1 MSRKRRPAPSRRTTL
16 AERTPA
22 TQAEELEAL
31 ALQYP
36 QDREEILIEA
46 AGCWGEAGQYER
58 ALALY
63 QQLLE
68 TGGEEPH
75 LIEAYRIST
84 LWDAGRVD
92 QAREAAL
99 RLRHAHP
106 THAGAWNLI
115 AETFE
120 TAGELQGAAE
130 WFTAGLTHLLGPAT
144 PLVRTAVENAP
155 DSSGIEMLVIGR
167 HRVRRLLS
175 QPHDNADHL
184 ADELHEHRP
193 TLLRGPGSLDDLHD
207 PDRLRAVESGDPD
220 ILQAELEKLT
230 AEVAARHAALSR
242 PRMTCALFWPE
253 PEFSPLTHAVAHA
266 GRPLRHRAPRAPPP
280 RRGAPAPPVRERR
293 SASGHRPG
301 HRGRLRGLHPRG
313 GPAPARRGHPSR
325 LRRRPRRPRP
335 GPGMAPTPQQP
346 LLVRLVPQVQ
356 EMLRQPRPDLTPTTP
371 LSPHQDLEGV
381 LQ

>member
-144 PLVRTAVENAP
+144 PLVLTAVENAP

-253 PEFSPLTHAVAHA
+253 PEFSPLLTRWPTLADHYGTEH
-266 GRPLRHRAPRAPPP
+266 REHLRHVEEHLRHLSEKGEVHLGIAQGTVADFEAFTREEGLPPHGGDTRAAYAADLAARGQAQAWPPP
-280 RRGAPAPPVRERR
+280 RNSPCWCGSSRKYKKCCGNPA
-293 SASGHRPG
+293 
-301 HRGRLRGLHPRG
+301 
-313 GPAPARRGHPSR
+313 
-325 LRRRPRRPRP
+325 
-335 GPGMAPTPQQP
+335 
-346 LLVRLVPQVQ
+346 
-356 EMLRQPRPDLTPTTP
+356 LT
-371 LSPHQDLEGV
+371 
-381 LQ
+381 